1 MTITMVEQRLLAIPT
16 TAISDATGGHTNVAA
31 TIKPIADHFKIAGR
45 ALTVRLPDGENGAVL
60 EAISKARKGDI
71 LVIDAKGNT
80 NRAVAGDFVMQLA
93 QGVGVQGFVVD
104 GVIRDLAT
112 ARTIDF
118 PVFSLGTTVAAGNKN
133 GGGVVGV
140 PVAIGG
146 VVVESGA
153 FAEVLPGVDGL
164 IHISQIADRRIE
176 KVADAIKV
184 GDIVD
189 AKITGIDNEKQ
200 KISLSIRALLAP
212 ASEEVES
219 VEDDEDIEVE
229 IVSEDEAVAEAEV
242 PADAE

>member
-1 MTITMVEQRLLAIPT
+1 MTITIVEQRLRALPT

-31 TIKPIADHFKIAGR
+31 AIKPIADHFKIAGR

-60 EAISKARKGDI
+60 EAISKASKGDI

-146 VVVESGA
+146 VVVESGDYVIGDIDGVIIVPKNDIEA
-153 FAEVLPGVDGL
+153 VIEAAE
-164 IHISQIADRRIE
+164 A
-176 KVADAIKV
+176 KVAKDEVREHEALHN
-184 GDIVD
+184 G
-189 AKITGIDNEKQ
+189 EE
-200 KISLSIRALLAP
+200 SIRAYLAK
-212 ASEEVES
+212 V
-219 VEDDEDIEVE
+219 VK
-229 IVSEDEAVAEAEV
+229 
-242 PADAE
+242 